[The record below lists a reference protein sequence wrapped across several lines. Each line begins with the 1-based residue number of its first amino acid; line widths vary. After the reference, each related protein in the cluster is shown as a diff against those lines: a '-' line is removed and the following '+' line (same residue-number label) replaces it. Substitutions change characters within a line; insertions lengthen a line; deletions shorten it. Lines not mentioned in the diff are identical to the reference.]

1 MAEYAA
7 ETGARQSAESLAEV
21 GKLAMEAEERLR
33 VDTAGTLS
41 EERQQRPHA
50 EADTRT
56 ALAALAAEEGR
67 RWAEVARVARLS
79 EEMDRHLP
87 SPSLPAAALS
97 AAAAHPTFLYP
108 IRRFFLVF

>member
-1 MAEYAA
+1 M
-7 ETGARQSAESLAEV
+7 ET
-21 GKLAMEAEERLR
+21 EERLR
-33 VDTAGTLS
+33 HDTAGALS
-41 EERQQRPHA
+41 EELQQHP
-50 EADTRT
+50 EADTRV

-87 SPSLPAAALS
+87 SPSLPAAALP

-108 IRRFFLVF
+108 IRVFFFAF